1 MGVILAE
8 LVENLPTGQRFLWQI
23 LSMISG
29 FTHTRDDN
37 DNDND
42 NEEWVHEL
50 ASRHVFEPILELK
63 DSIFPFST
71 SKWICYPSVASDVQ
85 ERDN

>member
-1 MGVILAE
+1 MGVILAA

-29 FTHTRDDN
+29 FTHTRD
-37 DNDND
+37 DND